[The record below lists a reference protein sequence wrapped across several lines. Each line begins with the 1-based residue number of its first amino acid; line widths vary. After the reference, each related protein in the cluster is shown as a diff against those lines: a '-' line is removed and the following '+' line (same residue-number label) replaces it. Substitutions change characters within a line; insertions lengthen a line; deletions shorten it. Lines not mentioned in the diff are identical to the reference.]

1 MGKTKR
7 NSDYKNFVDS
17 DKNNLM
23 VIKPKKIVEQVRT
36 FDGEEDFVVQRNN
49 TYLDKGLIV
58 QTNNN
63 PDSIV
68 DVVGVSDSVYKN
80 AGGQITLNGSVS
92 TSANGAYV
100 QISGGQQPYQ
110 SVTYTFGSGTGQQ
123 SGTASG
129 SSFGVNA
136 NFDQAN
142 NCYQGGQYNL
152 SVSVTDANG
161 DTGQYT
167 WGGTIQGTCAVSSGS
182 GGSGSGVSVQG
193 NVGLPIGTAT
203 QSSGSGVSVQ
213 GNVGLPIGTATQSS
227 GSGVSVQGNVGL
239 PIATATPT
247 PTSTQTQV
255 FATSTSPIATYNISA
270 LSGLNVNA
278 VLVGANDIEVNVSYN
293 GGIPQYTI
301 LYVTYK
307 DGNIIN
313 SATQSSST
321 NNDVYV
327 ASGLADGNYTF
338 KVNVSDSNNNDVS
351 TISNM
356 INITTTPS
364 VGTPSTGQTGL
375 TPPTGSVT
383 PPPTTTTGG
392 TPSTGQAGQ
401 TGGATTTPPP
411 TSTTTPTSTTPPTS
425 TTTSGTTILGGGFQ
439 TIEKPI
445 YLERET
451 IVEFET
457 FYSKNKFPIWL
468 LIAIGVYFVATN
480 KNN

>member
-17 DKNNLM
+17 DKNNLII
-23 VIKPKKIVEQVRT
+23 IKPKKIVEQVRT
-36 FDGEEDFVVQRNN
+36 FEGEEDFVVQKNN

-80 AGGQITLNGSVS
+80 AGGQITLNGSVT

-182 GGSGSGVSVQG
+182 GGSGSGISGQQG
-193 NVGLPIGTAT
+193 NVGSPIGTAT
-203 QSSGSGVSVQ
+203 PSSGSGVSVQ
-213 GNVGLPIGTATQSS
+213 GNVGSPIGTATPSS
-227 GSGVSVQGNVGL
+227 GSGVSVQGNVGS

-247 PTSTQTQV
+247 PTPTSTQV
-255 FATSTSPIATYNISA
+255 FATPTSPTATYSTSA

-278 VLVGANDIEVNVSYN
+278 ILVGTNDIEVSVSYN
-293 GGIPQYTI
+293 GGIPQYSI
-301 LYVTYK
+301 LYTTYK

-313 SATQSSST
+313 STTQSSST

-327 ASGLADGNYTF
+327 VTGLADGNYTF
-338 KVNVSDSNNNDVS
+338 KVNVSDSNNSNVS

-356 INITTTPS
+356 INITTPS

-375 TPPTGSVT
+375 TPPTGST
-383 PPPTTTTGG
+383 STTTTGG
-392 TPSTGQAGQ
+392 TPSTGQTGQ
-401 TGGATTTPPP
+401 TGGATTTTPPP
-411 TSTTTPTSTTPPTS
+411 TTPPTP
-425 TTTSGTTILGGGFQ
+425 TTSTNAPILGSGGFQ
-439 TIEKPI
+439 VLEKPI

-451 IVEFET
+451 IIEAET

>member
-182 GGSGSGVSVQG
+182 GSGSGVSGQQG
-193 NVGLPIGTAT
+193 NVGLPIATAT
-203 QSSGSGVSVQ
+203 
-213 GNVGLPIGTATQSS
+213 PSS

-247 PTSTQTQV
+247 PTPTPTQV
-255 FATSTSPIATYNISA
+255 FATSTSPTATYSTSA

-278 VLVGANDIEVNVSYN
+278 ILVGTNDIEVSVSYN

-301 LYVTYK
+301 LYTTYK

-338 KVNVSDSNNNDVS
+338 KVNVSDSNNSNVS

-364 VGTPSTGQTGL
+364 VGTPSTGQSGL
-375 TPPTGSVT
+375 TPPTGS
-383 PPPTTTTGG
+383 TTTTTTG

-401 TGGATTTPPP
+401 TGGATTTTPPP
-411 TSTTTPTSTTPPTS
+411 TTTPTTPTTS
-425 TTTSGTTILGGGFQ
+425 TNAPILGSGGFQ

-451 IVEFET
+451 IIEAET